1 RATANTWGEYWMDN
15 ANTEMY
21 EGYDLV
27 TDLTVGYQTRR
38 FEVALIIQ
46 NLFDQR
52 YAVEAQKDL
61 YGGHRYSPAAPRYA
75 LARFVFNF

>member
-1 RATANTWGEYWMDN
+1 MDN
-15 ANTEMY
+15 ANTQMY
-21 EGYDLV
+21 EGYELV

-38 FEVALIIQ
+38 YEVALIIQ

-61 YGGHRYSPAAPRYA
+61 YGGLRYSPAAPRYL
-75 LARFVFNF
+75 LARFAVKF